1 MKPLI
6 HNPQT
11 LGVLK
16 HLVIWLGETALWRLA
31 SNTLGRRNERIVV
44 EVRVSCEHDEE
55 DIGEDVR
62 VYRRR
67 FE

>member
-11 LGVLK
+11 LRILK
-16 HLVIWLGETALWRLA
+16 HVVIWLGETALWRLA
-31 SNTLGRRNERIVV
+31 SKTLGRRDERIVV
-44 EVRVSCEHDEE
+44 EVRLSREHDEE